1 MIPYGSLQVSRQM
14 DFVPLHFYDRKV
26 QIPILPWHIW
36 LISDWKAAGIWGSVM
51 KFQSP
56 ILLIVKYEGSI
67 LVWQFLFTQL
77 SIFYILD
84 FELCYRAFVLMPVIQ
99 IQRQN
104 LEHCGQIGR
113 EGPENMYTDLF
124 FRAREAQQT
133 AMDTTCIRSLKWTN
147 TISFDTKVISQDK
160 GPLRKW
166 CDIWVDRSVL
176 GQYIE
181 WT

>member
-1 MIPYGSLQVSRQM
+1 M

-26 QIPILPWHIW
+26 QIPILLWHIW
-36 LISDWKAAGIWGSVM
+36 LISDRKAAGVWGSVM

-56 ILLIVKYEGSI
+56 ILLIVVKYEGSI

-77 SIFYILD
+77 STFYILH

-113 EGPENMYTDLF
+113 EGPENMYTDLCC
-124 FRAREAQQT
+124 REREAQET
-133 AMDTTCIRSLKWTN
+133 ATDTTWIRFQNEQIQPILK
-147 TISFDTKVISQDK
+147 Q
-160 GPLRKW
+160 R
-166 CDIWVDRSVL
+166 
-176 GQYIE
+176 
-181 WT
+181 